1 MRKLQNTDRNRAA
14 VILKFSKACDHIEY
28 AAEYNGIS
36 MTLELP
42 KDRTII
48 LPPLSVYT
56 ELYAKYLR
64 HQGCFVQVS
73 PDYTREDLETGK
85 AESIS
90 KEYATFS
97 AMAGQVLRLAGYHGE
112 GIRSYLVPQTEGAEV
127 EGMAAMV
134 IRALLKQHSADT
146 DRISL
151 YTPYTEHLFLQKDW
165 EQIWQLCML
174 GDAPVM
180 SGAGTAESRTCQS
193 EISACM
199 GRYEDADFCMAQP
212 DSKVSEPRIS
222 VWFSHGPAQQLLKPQ
237 YARCSAKA
245 WLYPDFHDADGIS
258 VVLDPGERKGDSAGS
273 HGAAFLVS

>member
-1 MRKLQNTDRNRAA
+1 MEVDEHQSAVGVVTRIEAFLNSLKHVENVKAGKDVEASEKKEQVVCRKREEMEKCENTEAHEKAA
-14 VILKFSKACDHIEY
+14 EHGQKPCCGHSEISKACDHIEY

-134 IRALLKQHSADT
+134 IRALLKQHSADP

-174 GDAPVM
+174 AMPCYVWSRN
-180 SGAGTAESRTCQS
+180 SGKQNLPE
-193 EISACM
+193 
-199 GRYEDADFCMAQP
+199 
-212 DSKVSEPRIS
+212 
-222 VWFSHGPAQQLLKPQ
+222 
-237 YARCSAKA
+237 
-245 WLYPDFHDADGIS
+245 
-258 VVLDPGERKGDSAGS
+258 
-273 HGAAFLVS
+273 